1 MELSYKSV
9 DQNLSCEISNFTLQF
24 VTWFNTKME
33 MEAFG
38 GIAQVP
44 LLGSTR
50 INPTELISD
59 DGVVNIIDEQENT
72 WPLRSLVADNLLKI
86 RTEQFTLAQLKDSES
101 FS

>member
-38 GIAQVP
+38 GIASASP
-44 LLGSTR
+44 SL
-50 INPTELISD
+50 
-59 DGVVNIIDEQENT
+59 NT
-72 WPLRSLVADNLLKI
+72 D
-86 RTEQFTLAQLKDSES
+86 
-101 FS
+101 